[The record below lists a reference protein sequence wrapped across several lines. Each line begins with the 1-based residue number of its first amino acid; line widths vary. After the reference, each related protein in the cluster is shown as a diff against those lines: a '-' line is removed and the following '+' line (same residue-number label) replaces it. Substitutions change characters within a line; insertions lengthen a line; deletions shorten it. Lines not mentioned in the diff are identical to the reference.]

1 MDSMPFDFSS
11 PTFGLSPSTLLFDLF
26 SPLTND
32 ILNAGAKNPNPS
44 FPVVDQNVDRSMFQ
58 RSIEERPVPTLQL
71 PKEKF
76 SAKYQEDSSKKEKS
90 GKKRV
95 YTAPVET
102 STTAR
107 SWKTVVA
114 NGEIVKDCFDV
125 SIFVKSRKEASSE
138 TVDEKL
144 YSSIK
149 YDIVHKGKFIKE
161 GYFLLCRIQV
171 VDAETGEE
179 IRKGK
184 STVLSGTTESA
195 ITSGKDGTFEQK
207 MKIQFTD
214 VSYHH
219 DKKQFALKCSYF
231 LNNDTNTPILV
242 KVSPGFMVYARKPNQ
257 NSGKRKRPDG
267 RTQPS
272 KQRKV
277 ESIAQSSSN
286 AFDFFAQ
293 RLDELING
301 LDSMNQVDKKRAM
314 DLMLEKLF
322 RMNLFHPPQPPQQY
336 II

>member
-1 MDSMPFDFSS
+1 MPLDFSS
-11 PTFGLSPSTLLFDLF
+11 PPAFSLSPSTFFVDVF
-26 SPLTND
+26 SPLTNHM
-32 ILNAGAKNPNPS
+32 LNMSAAKNPNPS
-44 FPVVDQNVDRSMFQ
+44 WSVMDHLDHNMFQ
-58 RSIEERPVPTLQL
+58 RFEERPVPTLQL
-71 PKEKF
+71 PKEKKF
-76 SAKYQEDSSKKEKS
+76 SAKYQEDSSSLKDKS

-95 YTAPVET
+95 STAPVET

-107 SWKTVVA
+107 NWKTVVA
-114 NGEIVKDCFDV
+114 NREILKDFDV
-125 SIFVKSRKEASSE
+125 SIFVKSRKDASSE
-138 TVDEKL
+138 TIDEKL

-161 GYFLLCRIQV
+161 GYFLLCRIQA
-171 VDAETGEE
+171 VDAVTGEE

-195 ITSGKDGTFEQK
+195 ITSGKDGIFEQK

-219 DKKQFALKCSYF
+219 DKRQFALKCSYF